1 MGCGPGTACQQ
12 HQERARWWN
21 RRCTGT
27 IPGPFWSGVNLSFVN
42 KAKLIIDGNIKVSSK
57 PWQLQNDGD
66 LWDLF
71 ARIVDQR
78 GRWSIRVSWVKGHAK
93 QKHLNRGITT
103 PWRKWGN
110 DRADDIA
117 ANKGHKAHPDGLHTL
132 GEHLEERHE
141 MYEDLIHH
149 VHMVIVQTFAEDQRL
164 RKQAKDLEA
173 PPLLQAKRDRRKL
186 VAKRPYHP
194 QPEDIIDLD
203 VGPPPQAYPNN
214 EHIHALC
221 ALVCF
226 LAARPGC
233 QPPAA
238 QLMMLYV
245 IRGGRVDDAHGPTA
259 HAALPRPGILPAI
272 QLFKRWSK
280 TSWRCMVDP

>member
-1 MGCGPGTACQQ
+1 MEDLLVNTHFSGDGLEGWGAVQGP
-12 HQERARWWN
+12 RASSTRSELA
-21 RRCTGT
+21 GG
-27 IPGPFWSGVNLSFVN
+27 IAAALAPYPIHIGADNLSFVN
-42 KAKLIIDGNIKVSSK
+42 KANLIIDGHIKVSSK

-93 QKHLNRGITT
+93 QKHLDRGITT

-117 ANKGHKAHPDGLHTL
+117 ANKGYKAHPDGLHTL

-186 VAKRPYHP
+186 VAKRLYHP
-194 QPEDIIDLD
+194 QPEDTKGYSAWMCSLL
-203 VGPPPQAYPNN
+203 G
-214 EHIHALC
+214 
-221 ALVCF
+221 
-226 LAARPGC
+226 
-233 QPPAA
+233 
-238 QLMMLYV
+238 
-245 IRGGRVDDAHGPTA
+245 
-259 HAALPRPGILPAI
+259 
-272 QLFKRWSK
+272 
-280 TSWRCMVDP
+280 